1 MSITDIIIDVIVRAA
16 EPDDLARIQ
25 GICAQALDL
34 DPDAARLPAIMAAA
48 PGRLSVVAEAAGE
61 VTGACYGSLRAR
73 PGRTTLGYIDLLAVA
88 PAAAGRGT
96 GRALL
101 DAMEAQLA
109 GRGAEELVIGG
120 HPPVYLWPG
129 IDVRYTAMIC
139 LAGRAGYERYADATD
154 MAVDLTTGDLT
165 TGDLTTGDLT
175 TGDLT
180 TGDLTTGD
188 LGAADLRRDSGR
200 LTAGGITLRRAT
212 RTESP
217 ALTSW
222 LRAGPWGQSTWPEE
236 VAATLDREP
245 VTCHVACRDGQYLGF
260 ACHGSVRAGWFGPM
274 GTLDAERGLGIGAA
288 LLRRCLADMRA
299 AGQQTAMIGWVGP
312 IRFYARTV
320 GARVDRVYWLYR
332 KKRGNDGDDARL

>member
-1 MSITDIIIDVIVRAA
+1 MSITDIIIDVIVRTA

-25 GICAQALDL
+25 GICAEALDREP
-34 DPDAARLPAIMAAA
+34 DPGRLPAIMAAA

-73 PGRTTLGYIDLLAVA
+73 PGRATLGYIDLLAVA
-88 PAAAGRGT
+88 PSAAGSGA

-101 DAMEAQLA
+101 AAMEELLA
-109 GRGAEELVIGG
+109 GRGADELIIGG

-139 LAGRAGYERYADATD
+139 LADRAGYKRYADAVD
-154 MAVDLTTGDLT
+154 MAVDLTTADLT
-165 TGDLTTGDLT
+165 TADLTTADIST
-175 TGDLT
+175 
-180 TGDLTTGD
+180 
-188 LGAADLRRDSGR
+188 ADLSTGPGVAR
-200 LTAGGITLRRAT
+200 LAGLTVRRAT
-212 RTESP
+212 RAESP

-236 VAATLDREP
+236 VAATLEREP
-245 VTCHVACRDGQYLGF
+245 PACHVACRDGQYVGF

-274 GTLDAERGLGIGAA
+274 GTLDTERGLGIGAA

-299 AGQQTAMIGWVGP
+299 AGHQTAMIGWVGP
-312 IRFYARTV
+312 LRFYARTV
-320 GARVDRVYWLYR
+320 GARVERTYWLYR
-332 KKRGNDGDDARL
+332 KQRRNDGDDARPWPHPWSGQQ

>member
-16 EPDDLARIQ
+16 APDDLARIQ
-25 GICAQALDL
+25 RICAQALDL

-73 PGRTTLGYIDLLAVA
+73 PGRATLGYIDLLAVA
-88 PAAAGRGT
+88 PSGTGRGT

-101 DAMEAQLA
+101 DVMEAQLA
-109 GRGAEELVIGG
+109 GRGADELIIGG

-165 TGDLTTGDLT
+165 TGDLSTGDLST
-175 TGDLT
+175 
-180 TGDLTTGD
+180 
-188 LGAADLRRDSGR
+188 
-200 LTAGGITLRRAT
+200 GGITLRRAT
-212 RTESP
+212 RAESP

-222 LRAGPWGQSTWPEE
+222 LRAGPWGQSSWPEE

-245 VTCHVACRDGQYLGF
+245 VTCHVACRDGQYVGF

-299 AGQQTAMIGWVGP
+299 AGHQTAMIGWVGP
-312 IRFYARTV
+312 LRFYARAV

-332 KKRGNDGDDARL
+332 KKRGNDGDDARR

>member
-16 EPDDLARIQ
+16 VPDDLARIQ

-73 PGRTTLGYIDLLAVA
+73 PGLTTLGYIDLLAVA
-88 PAAAGRGT
+88 PAATGRGT

-109 GRGAEELVIGG
+109 ERGAEELVIGG

-154 MAVDLTTGDLT
+154 MIVDLTAGDLT
-165 TGDLTTGDLT
+165 AGDPSAGDL
-175 TGDLT
+175 
-180 TGDLTTGD
+180 
-188 LGAADLRRDSGR
+188 A
-200 LTAGGITLRRAT
+200 AGGITLRRAT
-212 RTESP
+212 RAESP

-274 GTLDAERGLGIGAA
+274 GTLGAERGLGIGAA

-332 KKRGNDGDDARL
+332 KKRGNDGDDARPWSERPWSEQP

>member
-16 EPDDLARIQ
+16 APDDLARIQ
-25 GICAQALDL
+25 RICAQALDL

-73 PGRTTLGYIDLLAVA
+73 PGRATLGYIDLLAVA
-88 PAAAGRGT
+88 PSGTGRGT

-109 GRGAEELVIGG
+109 GRGADELIIGG

-154 MAVDLTTGDLT
+154 MAVDLTTGGLT
-165 TGDLTTGDLT
+165 TGDLSTDDLT
-175 TGDLT
+175 T
-180 TGDLTTGD
+180 
-188 LGAADLRRDSGR
+188 
-200 LTAGGITLRRAT
+200 GGITLRRAT
-212 RTESP
+212 RAESP

-222 LRAGPWGQSTWPEE
+222 LRAGPWGQSSWPEE

-245 VTCHVACRDGQYLGF
+245 VTCHVACRDGQYVGF

-299 AGQQTAMIGWVGP
+299 AGHQTAMIGWVGP
-312 IRFYARTV
+312 LRFYARAV

-332 KKRGNDGDDARL
+332 KKRGNDGDDARR

>member
-16 EPDDLARIQ
+16 VPDDLARIQ

-154 MAVDLTTGDLT
+154 MAVDLSTGDLT
-165 TGDLTTGDLT
+165 RGD
-175 TGDLT
+175 
-180 TGDLTTGD
+180 
-188 LGAADLRRDSGR
+188 

-274 GTLDAERGLGIGAA
+274 GTLDAERGLGIGAS

-312 IRFYARTV
+312 VRFYARTV

-332 KKRGNDGDDARL
+332 KKRGNDGDGTRP